1 MARKFEVL
9 KLLSEVDKWS
19 QKYMLYR
26 KGAALFIGLLVL
38 SVVIFFFNLPSVKI
52 STTCLVFCFIAVIG
66 IRWCLAKMDEFK
78 SLYVNTVPMID
89 PERDFSEEKGFHDL
103 DDSIQESVSSVE
115 EVMDS
120 FVSDEESIEAI
131 APEDFSEL
139 AKDEV
144 EATEEITDLTEVE
157 VTGEITDL
165 TEVEV
170 TGEITD
176 LTEVEV
182 TEEITD
188 LTEVEVTEEI
198 TDLTEV
204 EATEEIT
211 DLTEVEV
218 TEEITDLTE
227 VEATEEI
234 TDLTEV
240 EVTEEITDLTEVKVS
255 EEGSPLEHE
264 NEVVSGSVE
273 PVSIEDEI
281 LLTVTQMI
289 KTEYDLMDELTVK
302 MVGNYFTI
310 YTNKKVLLRCKLT
323 GRKQYILTHLSQE
336 EVEGLGLDFEAP
348 SKSESYTSR
357 VTFKSLA
364 VLKELD
370 SYILET
376 YKQIHKL

>member
-1 MARKFEVL
+1 M
-9 KLLSEVDKWS
+9 LSEVDKWS

-157 VTGEITDL
+157 VT
-165 TEVEV
+165 
-170 TGEITD
+170 
-176 LTEVEV
+176 
-182 TEEITD
+182 EEITD
-188 LTEVEVTEEI
+188 LTEVE
-198 TDLTEV
+198 
-204 EATEEIT
+204 
-211 DLTEVEV
+211 
-218 TEEITDLTE
+218 
-227 VEATEEI
+227 
-234 TDLTEV
+234 
-240 EVTEEITDLTEVKVS
+240 VS

>member
-157 VTGEITDL
+157 VT
-165 TEVEV
+165 
-170 TGEITD
+170 
-176 LTEVEV
+176 
-182 TEEITD
+182 
-188 LTEVEVTEEI
+188 EEI

-227 VEATEEI
+227 VEA
-234 TDLTEV
+234 
-240 EVTEEITDLTEVKVS
+240 TEEITDLTEVKVS

-348 SKSESYTSR
+348 SKNESYTSR

>member
-157 VTGEITDL
+157 
-165 TEVEV
+165 
-170 TGEITD
+170 
-176 LTEVEV
+176 
-182 TEEITD
+182 
-188 LTEVEVTEEI
+188 
-198 TDLTEV
+198 
-204 EATEEIT
+204 ATEEIT

-227 VEATEEI
+227 VE
-234 TDLTEV
+234 
-240 EVTEEITDLTEVKVS
+240 VS

-273 PVSIEDEI
+273 PISIEDEI

>member
-157 VTGEITDL
+157 
-165 TEVEV
+165 
-170 TGEITD
+170 
-176 LTEVEV
+176 
-182 TEEITD
+182 
-188 LTEVEVTEEI
+188 
-198 TDLTEV
+198 
-204 EATEEIT
+204 ATEEIT
-211 DLTEVEV
+211 DLTEVE
-218 TEEITDLTE
+218 
-227 VEATEEI
+227 
-234 TDLTEV
+234 
-240 EVTEEITDLTEVKVS
+240 VS

-273 PVSIEDEI
+273 PISIEDEI

>member
-144 EATEEITDLTEVE
+144 E
-157 VTGEITDL
+157 
-165 TEVEV
+165 
-170 TGEITD
+170 
-176 LTEVEV
+176 V

-204 EATEEIT
+204 E
-211 DLTEVEV
+211 
-218 TEEITDLTE
+218 
-227 VEATEEI
+227 
-234 TDLTEV
+234 
-240 EVTEEITDLTEVKVS
+240 VS

-273 PVSIEDEI
+273 PISIEDEI

>member
-1 MARKFEVL
+1 M
-9 KLLSEVDKWS
+9 LSEVDKWS

-157 VTGEITDL
+157 
-165 TEVEV
+165 
-170 TGEITD
+170 
-176 LTEVEV
+176 
-182 TEEITD
+182 
-188 LTEVEVTEEI
+188 
-198 TDLTEV
+198 
-204 EATEEIT
+204 ATEEIT

-218 TEEITDLTE
+218 SEEITDLTE
-227 VEATEEI
+227 VE
-234 TDLTEV
+234 
-240 EVTEEITDLTEVKVS
+240 VS

-273 PVSIEDEI
+273 PISIEDEI

>member
-144 EATEEITDLTEVE
+144 E
-157 VTGEITDL
+157 
-165 TEVEV
+165 
-170 TGEITD
+170 
-176 LTEVEV
+176 V

-188 LTEVEVTEEI
+188 LTEVE
-198 TDLTEV
+198 
-204 EATEEIT
+204 
-211 DLTEVEV
+211 
-218 TEEITDLTE
+218 
-227 VEATEEI
+227 
-234 TDLTEV
+234 
-240 EVTEEITDLTEVKVS
+240 VS

-273 PVSIEDEI
+273 PISIEDEI

>member
-1 MARKFEVL
+1 
-9 KLLSEVDKWS
+9 
-19 QKYMLYR
+19 MLYR

-157 VTGEITDL
+157 A
-165 TEVEV
+165 
-170 TGEITD
+170 
-176 LTEVEV
+176 
-182 TEEITD
+182 
-188 LTEVEVTEEI
+188 TEEI

-227 VEATEEI
+227 VEVSEEI

-240 EVTEEITDLTEVKVS
+240 EVS

-273 PVSIEDEI
+273 PISIEDEI

>member
-1 MARKFEVL
+1 M
-9 KLLSEVDKWS
+9 LSEVDKWS

-157 VTGEITDL
+157 VTEEITDL

-188 LTEVEVTEEI
+188 LTEVE
-198 TDLTEV
+198 
-204 EATEEIT
+204 
-211 DLTEVEV
+211 
-218 TEEITDLTE
+218 
-227 VEATEEI
+227 
-234 TDLTEV
+234 
-240 EVTEEITDLTEVKVS
+240 VS

>member
-157 VTGEITDL
+157 VT
-165 TEVEV
+165 
-170 TGEITD
+170 
-176 LTEVEV
+176 
-182 TEEITD
+182 
-188 LTEVEVTEEI
+188 
-198 TDLTEV
+198 
-204 EATEEIT
+204 
-211 DLTEVEV
+211 
-218 TEEITDLTE
+218 
-227 VEATEEI
+227 
-234 TDLTEV
+234 
-240 EVTEEITDLTEVKVS
+240 EEITDLTEVKVS

-370 SYILET
+370 SYI
-376 YKQIHKL
+376 

>member
-170 TGEITD
+170 T
-176 LTEVEV
+176 
-182 TEEITD
+182 EEITD
-188 LTEVEVTEEI
+188 LTEV
-198 TDLTEV
+198 D
-204 EATEEIT
+204 
-211 DLTEVEV
+211 V

>member
-1 MARKFEVL
+1 M
-9 KLLSEVDKWS
+9 LSEVDKWS

-157 VTGEITDL
+157 A
-165 TEVEV
+165 
-170 TGEITD
+170 
-176 LTEVEV
+176 
-182 TEEITD
+182 
-188 LTEVEVTEEI
+188 TEEI

-227 VEATEEI
+227 VEVSEEI

-240 EVTEEITDLTEVKVS
+240 EVS

-273 PVSIEDEI
+273 PISIEDEI

>member
-1 MARKFEVL
+1 M
-9 KLLSEVDKWS
+9 LSEVDKWS

-170 TGEITD
+170 T
-176 LTEVEV
+176 
-182 TEEITD
+182 
-188 LTEVEVTEEI
+188 
-198 TDLTEV
+198 
-204 EATEEIT
+204 
-211 DLTEVEV
+211 
-218 TEEITDLTE
+218 
-227 VEATEEI
+227 
-234 TDLTEV
+234 
-240 EVTEEITDLTEVKVS
+240 

>member
-157 VTGEITDL
+157 VT
-165 TEVEV
+165 
-170 TGEITD
+170 
-176 LTEVEV
+176 
-182 TEEITD
+182 
-188 LTEVEVTEEI
+188 EEI

-204 EATEEIT
+204 EA
-211 DLTEVEV
+211 
-218 TEEITDLTE
+218 
-227 VEATEEI
+227 
-234 TDLTEV
+234 
-240 EVTEEITDLTEVKVS
+240 TEEITDLTEVKVS

>member
-103 DDSIQESVSSVE
+103 DDSIQEIVSSVE

-157 VTGEITDL
+157 VT
-165 TEVEV
+165 
-170 TGEITD
+170 
-176 LTEVEV
+176 
-182 TEEITD
+182 EEITD
-188 LTEVEVTEEI
+188 LTEVEV
-198 TDLTEV
+198 
-204 EATEEIT
+204 
-211 DLTEVEV
+211 
-218 TEEITDLTE
+218 
-227 VEATEEI
+227 
-234 TDLTEV
+234 
-240 EVTEEITDLTEVKVS
+240 S
-255 EEGSPLEHE
+255 EEGSPLEYE

-273 PVSIEDEI
+273 PISIEDEI

>member
-144 EATEEITDLTEVE
+144 EV
-157 VTGEITDL
+157 
-165 TEVEV
+165 
-170 TGEITD
+170 
-176 LTEVEV
+176 
-182 TEEITD
+182 
-188 LTEVEVTEEI
+188 
-198 TDLTEV
+198 
-204 EATEEIT
+204 TEEIT

>member
-188 LTEVEVTEEI
+188 LTEVE
-198 TDLTEV
+198 
-204 EATEEIT
+204 ATEEIT

-218 TEEITDLTE
+218 K
-227 VEATEEI
+227 
-234 TDLTEV
+234 
-240 EVTEEITDLTEVKVS
+240 EEITDLTEVKVS

>member
-157 VTGEITDL
+157 VT
-165 TEVEV
+165 
-170 TGEITD
+170 
-176 LTEVEV
+176 
-182 TEEITD
+182 
-188 LTEVEVTEEI
+188 EEI

-211 DLTEVEV
+211 DLTEVE
-218 TEEITDLTE
+218 
-227 VEATEEI
+227 
-234 TDLTEV
+234 
-240 EVTEEITDLTEVKVS
+240 VS

>member
-157 VTGEITDL
+157 A
-165 TEVEV
+165 
-170 TGEITD
+170 
-176 LTEVEV
+176 
-182 TEEITD
+182 
-188 LTEVEVTEEI
+188 TEEI

-227 VEATEEI
+227 VEVTEEI

-240 EVTEEITDLTEVKVS
+240 EVSEEITDLTEVEVS

-273 PVSIEDEI
+273 PISIEDEI

>member
-170 TGEITD
+170 
-176 LTEVEV
+176 
-182 TEEITD
+182 
-188 LTEVEVTEEI
+188 
-198 TDLTEV
+198 
-204 EATEEIT
+204 TEEIT

>member
-157 VTGEITDL
+157 A
-165 TEVEV
+165 
-170 TGEITD
+170 
-176 LTEVEV
+176 
-182 TEEITD
+182 
-188 LTEVEVTEEI
+188 TEEI

-218 TEEITDLTE
+218 
-227 VEATEEI
+227 
-234 TDLTEV
+234 
-240 EVTEEITDLTEVKVS
+240 S

-273 PVSIEDEI
+273 PISIEDEI

>member
-52 STTCLVFCFIAVIG
+52 STTCLVFCFIAVVR

-170 TGEITD
+170 TG
-176 LTEVEV
+176 
-182 TEEITD
+182 
-188 LTEVEVTEEI
+188 
-198 TDLTEV
+198 
-204 EATEEIT
+204 
-211 DLTEVEV
+211 
-218 TEEITDLTE
+218 
-227 VEATEEI
+227 EI

>member
-204 EATEEIT
+204 
-211 DLTEVEV
+211 
-218 TEEITDLTE
+218 
-227 VEATEEI
+227 
-234 TDLTEV
+234 
-240 EVTEEITDLTEVKVS
+240 KVS

>member
-157 VTGEITDL
+157 VT
-165 TEVEV
+165 
-170 TGEITD
+170 
-176 LTEVEV
+176 
-182 TEEITD
+182 EEITD
-188 LTEVEVTEEI
+188 LTEVEV
-198 TDLTEV
+198 
-204 EATEEIT
+204 
-211 DLTEVEV
+211 
-218 TEEITDLTE
+218 
-227 VEATEEI
+227 TEEI

>member
-157 VTGEITDL
+157 VT
-165 TEVEV
+165 
-170 TGEITD
+170 
-176 LTEVEV
+176 
-182 TEEITD
+182 EEITD
-188 LTEVEVTEEI
+188 LTEVE
-198 TDLTEV
+198 
-204 EATEEIT
+204 
-211 DLTEVEV
+211 
-218 TEEITDLTE
+218 
-227 VEATEEI
+227 
-234 TDLTEV
+234 
-240 EVTEEITDLTEVKVS
+240 VS

-273 PVSIEDEI
+273 PISIEDEI

>member
-170 TGEITD
+170 K
-176 LTEVEV
+176 
-182 TEEITD
+182 EEITD
-188 LTEVEVTEEI
+188 LTEVEVK
-198 TDLTEV
+198 
-204 EATEEIT
+204 EEIT

-218 TEEITDLTE
+218 K
-227 VEATEEI
+227 
-234 TDLTEV
+234 
-240 EVTEEITDLTEVKVS
+240 EEITDLTEVKVS

>member
-1 MARKFEVL
+1 
-9 KLLSEVDKWS
+9 
-19 QKYMLYR
+19 MLYR

-139 AKDEV
+139 AKD
-144 EATEEITDLTEVE
+144 
-157 VTGEITDL
+157 
-165 TEVEV
+165 
-170 TGEITD
+170 
-176 LTEVEV
+176 
-182 TEEITD
+182 
-188 LTEVEVTEEI
+188 
-198 TDLTEV
+198 
-204 EATEEIT
+204 
-211 DLTEVEV
+211 
-218 TEEITDLTE
+218 E

>member
-157 VTGEITDL
+157 
-165 TEVEV
+165 
-170 TGEITD
+170 
-176 LTEVEV
+176 
-182 TEEITD
+182 
-188 LTEVEVTEEI
+188 
-198 TDLTEV
+198 
-204 EATEEIT
+204 ATEEIT

-218 TEEITDLTE
+218 S
-227 VEATEEI
+227 EEI

-240 EVTEEITDLTEVKVS
+240 EVSEEITDLTEVEVS

-273 PVSIEDEI
+273 PISIEDEI

>member
-157 VTGEITDL
+157 VTEEITDL

-204 EATEEIT
+204 EA
-211 DLTEVEV
+211 
-218 TEEITDLTE
+218 
-227 VEATEEI
+227 
-234 TDLTEV
+234 
-240 EVTEEITDLTEVKVS
+240 TEEITDLTEVKVS

>member
-1 MARKFEVL
+1 
-9 KLLSEVDKWS
+9 
-19 QKYMLYR
+19 MLYR

-157 VTGEITDL
+157 VTEEITDL

-170 TGEITD
+170 TG
-176 LTEVEV
+176 
-182 TEEITD
+182 
-188 LTEVEVTEEI
+188 
-198 TDLTEV
+198 
-204 EATEEIT
+204 
-211 DLTEVEV
+211 
-218 TEEITDLTE
+218 
-227 VEATEEI
+227 EI

>member
-1 MARKFEVL
+1 M
-9 KLLSEVDKWS
+9 LSEVDKWS

-139 AKDEV
+139 AKD
-144 EATEEITDLTEVE
+144 
-157 VTGEITDL
+157 
-165 TEVEV
+165 
-170 TGEITD
+170 
-176 LTEVEV
+176 
-182 TEEITD
+182 
-188 LTEVEVTEEI
+188 
-198 TDLTEV
+198 
-204 EATEEIT
+204 
-211 DLTEVEV
+211 
-218 TEEITDLTE
+218 E

>member
-170 TGEITD
+170 T
-176 LTEVEV
+176 
-182 TEEITD
+182 EEITD
-188 LTEVEVTEEI
+188 LTEVE
-198 TDLTEV
+198 
-204 EATEEIT
+204 
-211 DLTEVEV
+211 
-218 TEEITDLTE
+218 
-227 VEATEEI
+227 
-234 TDLTEV
+234 
-240 EVTEEITDLTEVKVS
+240 VS

>member
-1 MARKFEVL
+1 
-9 KLLSEVDKWS
+9 
-19 QKYMLYR
+19 MLYR

-170 TGEITD
+170 
-176 LTEVEV
+176 
-182 TEEITD
+182 
-188 LTEVEVTEEI
+188 
-198 TDLTEV
+198 
-204 EATEEIT
+204 TEEIT

>member
-170 TGEITD
+170 T
-176 LTEVEV
+176 
-182 TEEITD
+182 
-188 LTEVEVTEEI
+188 EEI

-204 EATEEIT
+204 EA
-211 DLTEVEV
+211 
-218 TEEITDLTE
+218 
-227 VEATEEI
+227 
-234 TDLTEV
+234 
-240 EVTEEITDLTEVKVS
+240 TEEITDLTEVKVS

-348 SKSESYTSR
+348 SKNESYTSR

>member
-1 MARKFEVL
+1 
-9 KLLSEVDKWS
+9 
-19 QKYMLYR
+19 MLYR

-120 FVSDEESIEAI
+120 FVSDEESIEAM

-188 LTEVEVTEEI
+188 LTEVEVTE
-198 TDLTEV
+198 
-204 EATEEIT
+204 
-211 DLTEVEV
+211 
-218 TEEITDLTE
+218 
-227 VEATEEI
+227 
-234 TDLTEV
+234 
-240 EVTEEITDLTEVKVS
+240 
-255 EEGSPLEHE
+255 
-264 NEVVSGSVE
+264 
-273 PVSIEDEI
+273 
-281 LLTVTQMI
+281 
-289 KTEYDLMDELTVK
+289 
-302 MVGNYFTI
+302 
-310 YTNKKVLLRCKLT
+310 
-323 GRKQYILTHLSQE
+323 
-336 EVEGLGLDFEAP
+336 
-348 SKSESYTSR
+348 
-357 VTFKSLA
+357 
-364 VLKELD
+364 
-370 SYILET
+370 
-376 YKQIHKL
+376 

>member
-103 DDSIQESVSSVE
+103 DDSIQESVSSVK

-157 VTGEITDL
+157 VTEEITDL

-182 TEEITD
+182 
-188 LTEVEVTEEI
+188 
-198 TDLTEV
+198 
-204 EATEEIT
+204 
-211 DLTEVEV
+211 
-218 TEEITDLTE
+218 
-227 VEATEEI
+227 TEEI

>member
-1 MARKFEVL
+1 
-9 KLLSEVDKWS
+9 
-19 QKYMLYR
+19 MLYR

-157 VTGEITDL
+157 
-165 TEVEV
+165 
-170 TGEITD
+170 
-176 LTEVEV
+176 
-182 TEEITD
+182 
-188 LTEVEVTEEI
+188 
-198 TDLTEV
+198 
-204 EATEEIT
+204 ATEEIT

-218 TEEITDLTE
+218 S
-227 VEATEEI
+227 EEI

-240 EVTEEITDLTEVKVS
+240 EVSEEITDLTEVEVS

-273 PVSIEDEI
+273 PISIEDEI

>member
-157 VTGEITDL
+157 V
-165 TEVEV
+165 
-170 TGEITD
+170 
-176 LTEVEV
+176 
-182 TEEITD
+182 
-188 LTEVEVTEEI
+188 
-198 TDLTEV
+198 
-204 EATEEIT
+204 
-211 DLTEVEV
+211 
-218 TEEITDLTE
+218 
-227 VEATEEI
+227 
-234 TDLTEV
+234 
-240 EVTEEITDLTEVKVS
+240 S

>member
-157 VTGEITDL
+157 
-165 TEVEV
+165 
-170 TGEITD
+170 
-176 LTEVEV
+176 
-182 TEEITD
+182 
-188 LTEVEVTEEI
+188 
-198 TDLTEV
+198 
-204 EATEEIT
+204 ATEEIT

-240 EVTEEITDLTEVKVS
+240 EVKEEITDLTEVKVS

>member
-170 TGEITD
+170 T
-176 LTEVEV
+176 
-182 TEEITD
+182 
-188 LTEVEVTEEI
+188 
-198 TDLTEV
+198 
-204 EATEEIT
+204 
-211 DLTEVEV
+211 
-218 TEEITDLTE
+218 
-227 VEATEEI
+227 EEI